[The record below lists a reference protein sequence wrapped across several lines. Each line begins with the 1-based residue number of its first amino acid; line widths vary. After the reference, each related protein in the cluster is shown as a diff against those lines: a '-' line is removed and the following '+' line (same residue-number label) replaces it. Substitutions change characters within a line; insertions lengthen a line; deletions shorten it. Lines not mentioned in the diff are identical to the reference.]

1 MLYQP
6 NTGRIPGTILSRAE
20 CGNLTGSAFLDSLF
34 YLQDGIALSGI
45 RKICGIDGSTLQNWV
60 KRGWAGKAVR
70 KKYSKNQFARILLIN
85 LMRDSLYLDT
95 IDSILHSLSGDLDT
109 EEDDLLPE
117 SEVYDMV
124 CRILEKGN
132 GKPFSK
138 QDLRALIRSETA
150 PLEEP
155 FPGAANRLALVLEIM
170 VLASISHE
178 IRSEINASV
187 SELLP

>member
-6 NTGRIPGTILSRAE
+6 DTGRIPGTILNRKES
-20 CGNLTGSAFLDSLF
+20 GNLTGAAFLDSLF

-95 IDSILHSLSGDLDT
+95 IDSILHSLNGDLDT

-117 SEVYDMV
+117 SEVYDLV
-124 CRILEKGN
+124 CRILEKGD
-132 GKPFSK
+132 GKALSR
-138 QDLRALIRSETA
+138 QGLQSLIRAETA
-150 PLEEP
+150 SFEEP
-155 FPGAANRLALVLEIM
+155 FPGARNRLRTVLEIM
-170 VLASISHE
+170 VLSSLSHE
-178 IRSEINASV
+178 IQSEINQSV
-187 SELLP
+187 ADLAP